1 MIIFKNFLSDKL
13 FNSLDKLI
21 SSISIDKLEDIF
33 DMSYEKKSTEVFECI
48 PLRLHEKSFI
58 TYKAF
63 FVERSIL
70 DEFRKNLSQNLDQYK
85 SNTITFQIC
94 IWDQESYLTMHY
106 DKIYKY
112 GGTLY
117 LNKNWEESWGGL
129 FEYETKCGKS
139 FSICPQKNLF
149 IFNDCNEKHQVTPIS
164 IDANEK
170 RKSIQVWMVD

>member
-1 MIIFKNFLSDKL
+1 MIIFENFLPHKL
-13 FNSLDKLI
+13 FNSLDKLT
-21 SSISIDKLEDIF
+21 SSISIGELEDIF
-33 DMSYEKKSTEVFECI
+33 DMSYEKKSTKIFECI
-48 PLRLHEKSFI
+48 PLRLHQKSHI

-63 FVERSIL
+63 FVERCIL
-70 DEFRKNLSQNLDQYK
+70 DEFRENLLKNLNEYK
-85 SNTITFQIC
+85 FNKITFQVC

-117 LNKNWEESWGGL
+117 LNQNWQESWGGL
-129 FEYETKCGKS
+129 FEYETKDRKS